1 MTTTKS
7 KRAAGATRR
16 VKGARANSPRAEHA
30 TPRAHATRATSA
42 TLRPKGA
49 RAGGATQTKPARLKD
64 LQAWMQHE
72 VVRVVEGKAP
82 KAPAARHVLPSKSL
96 APDERV
102 RIYTTMYRLRM
113 MEALE
118 VDYPALLHHLGH
130 ERFVALMLAYL
141 RAHPSRHYS
150 LNFLGY
156 ALPTFLARAEKVAQR
171 GFLADVARVEH
182 AITEVFDEAPSETLD
197 RTALATLPPAAFAKA
212 RLEFVPAFRLLALDH
227 DANRAVTAL
236 RHGQSAP
243 NTKKAPA
250 WAAVYRKEHV
260 VWRMDLERSAFAI
273 LDALQRGKTLP
284 PAIAA
289 GAKAFDGAP
298 EDLQAKLQAWFA
310 EWATEGFFR
319 ALRR

>member
-1 MTTTKS
+1 M
-7 KRAAGATRR
+7 
-16 VKGARANSPRAEHA
+16 
-30 TPRAHATRATSA
+30 
-42 TLRPKGA
+42 TLRSKGA

-72 VVRVVEGKAP
+72 VVRVVERTP
-82 KAPAARHVLPSKSL
+82 SKAPAARHVLPSKSL

-118 VDYPALLHHLGH
+118 VDYPALLHHLGR
-130 ERFVALMLAYL
+130 ERFEAVMLAYL

-156 ALPTFLARAEKVAQR
+156 ALPEFLARAAKVAQR
-171 GFLADVARVEH
+171 GFLADVARIEH

-212 RLEFVPAFRLLALDH
+212 RLEFVPAFCLLALDH
-227 DANRAVTAL
+227 DANKAVTAL

-243 NTKKAPA
+243 STKRTPA
-250 WAAVYRKEHV
+250 WVAVYRKDHV
-260 VWRMDLERSAFAI
+260 VWRMDLERPAFAI
-273 LDALQRGKTLP
+273 LDALQHRKTLP
-284 PAIAA
+284 QAIAA
-289 GAKAFDGAP
+289 GAKAFDGDP